1 MLGDKKIKLGIN
13 VWWNLLRNDEMKKKL
28 KLIIHLEFYG
38 GLGVFELIIGSM
50 ESTGASEFQGKS
62 FNFHKFIRRNPKRS
76 KKQNFF
82 QAFWAIKRF
91 IAAKTDRFCKKIFRF
106 QEQLQKAA
114 KRVSKQQNLEK
125 FHFFDFHFQGFLLF
139 EWVFQ
144 IYLHVGRNLKSL
156 FIFHDA

>member
-13 VWWNLLRNDEMKKKL
+13 VWWNLLRNDEMKKKF

-76 KKQNFF
+76 KN
-82 QAFWAIKRF
+82 
-91 IAAKTDRFCKKIFRF
+91 KISF
-106 QEQLQKAA
+106 K
-114 KRVSKQQNLEK
+114 
-125 FHFFDFHFQGFLLF
+125 LF
-139 EWVFQ
+139 G
-144 IYLHVGRNLKSL
+144 L
-156 FIFHDA
+156 